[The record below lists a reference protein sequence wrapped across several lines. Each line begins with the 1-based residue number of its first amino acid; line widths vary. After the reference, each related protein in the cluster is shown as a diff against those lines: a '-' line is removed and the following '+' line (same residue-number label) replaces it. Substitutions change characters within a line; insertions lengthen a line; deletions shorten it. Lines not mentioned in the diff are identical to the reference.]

1 MKKKSDVYG
10 RPPPGMDEEDLYPVS
25 AIGKDGK
32 TINLSADQVK
42 KGLIYHDGYSKVNGR
57 GRHVFR
63 AANKFWN
70 DLITEE
76 Y

>member
-1 MKKKSDVYG
+1 MIFYF
-10 RPPPGMDEEDLYPVS
+10 
-25 AIGKDGK
+25 
-32 TINLSADQVK
+32 LSAGFFKCIKDNNKFVKICFGQPITFDFWIDQVK

-57 GRHVFR
+57 GRNVFR

-70 DLITEE
+70 NLITEE